1 MDEQIKERYGP
12 GKNGEGYPDP
22 TAFEALRNINKEDKV
37 FRPLVYICSPYKGD
51 PEGNSKKAR
60 HYSRVAVNRNYIPFA
75 PHLLLPQYLADDDP
89 KERELAMFMNRVFL
103 GKCNEIWIIGDKIT
117 EGMKEEITVAK
128 RHRKVI
134 RYFTEDMEE
143 KSHELLQVPA
153 KPGLNLESSQESGGM

>member
-1 MDEQIKERYGP
+1 MGINKF
-12 GKNGEGYPDP
+12 NAEGYYDP
-22 TAFEALRNINKEDKV
+22 TAYEAMTNVAKEEKAFFA
-37 FRPLVYICSPYKGD
+37 FRPVVYICSPYAGD

-143 KSHELLQVPA
+143 RSHE
-153 KPGLNLESSQESGGM
+153 ES